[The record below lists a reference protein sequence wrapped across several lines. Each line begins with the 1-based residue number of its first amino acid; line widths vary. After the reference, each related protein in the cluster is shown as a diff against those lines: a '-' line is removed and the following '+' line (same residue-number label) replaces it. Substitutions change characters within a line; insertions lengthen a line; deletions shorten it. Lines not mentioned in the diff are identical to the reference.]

1 MSNLAQRIYELRTGR
16 GLKQDELAEALGV
29 SRQAVSKW
37 EMGTGVPTLENLVAL
52 SEYFGVSLDSLVK
65 DSPAEKA
72 PEPEEMRDF
81 ESAEISP
88 SQFEFSP
95 VPKPRTETL
104 PPLKTVINS
113 ALLVAACLFTYFIAN
128 GIEYLLTMLF
138 GNLSLGSLISYTK
151 FQPFI
156 DVALNFAFSFPLY
169 YFMTAVFRDGACLI
183 NGGKSGKSRIPP
195 VIALWA
201 ISSANTLLSALLVD
215 SPGAATYALRPFLG
229 VAVYL
234 IFYLLLARAE
244 GFRRS
249 PQVLIPA
256 LFAMIAAAAGFS
268 ALLFTTS
275 RRTDI
280 TMGER
285 LAEITWILRISAV
298 ATSIISL
305 VCLNIIYD
313 GRKRE

>member
-95 VPKPRTETL
+95 APKPRAETP

-113 ALLVAACLFTYFIAN
+113 VLLVAAYLFTYFIAN

-183 NGGKSGKSRIPP
+183 NGGKSGKNRIPT
-195 VIALWA
+195 VVALWA

-234 IFYLLLARAE
+234 VFYLLLARAE

-249 PQVLIPA
+249 PRVLVPA